1 MLPVVGDQMLDVLKE
16 APTATGWLHSKIP
29 VLLGAPAD
37 VTLDI
42 RTMRKDIMSAVA
54 TGARSGV
61 PMPLSAGTLAS
72 FSAAVA
78 GGAGDGDLADLAKF
92 VREKMVQNF
101 K

>member
-1 MLPVVGDQMLDVLKE
+1 
-16 APTATGWLHSKIP
+16 
-29 VLLGAPAD
+29 
-37 VTLDI
+37 
-42 RTMRKDIMSAVA
+42 MSAVA

-61 PMPLSAGTLAS
+61 PMPLSAGTLSS

-101 K
+101 E